1 MSKKAIFEK
10 KNVLVI
16 GGAGFIGSH
25 LCDELMKTSKVIC
38 VDDFSTGSQ
47 RNIDH
52 LLSEPDFAFIR
63 YDMSEPIDL
72 EKEPSLQK
80 FKIQFQ
86 GIQEIY
92 NLACPM
98 SPKNFQKNIPAI
110 LSANSYVV
118 KNALDLASNYD
129 AKLLHF
135 STSVVYGPR
144 REEDKRVRE
153 DDIGLVDFLSGRG
166 AYDEG
171 KRFAETMI
179 KNYRDIYDLDAKIIR
194 VFRTYGPRM
203 PLNDNQM
210 IPDFVRDALDN
221 KDLVIYGDEEF
232 HSSFCYV
239 SDVIDAAVKMMQT
252 DFKGPIN
259 IGSDIDVNFTD
270 LAKKIIEKIGSD
282 SKIVYEEPHMFMT
295 PLCLPDIGKASDE
308 LGWMPISTLDKGL
321 DITIDDLRAS
331 KGLKGIDQA
340 VQDIKE

>member
-38 VDDFSTGSQ
+38 IDDFSSGNQ

-52 LLSEPDFAFIR
+52 LLAEPDFTFIR
-63 YDMSEPIDL
+63 HDMSEPIDL
-72 EKEPSLQK
+72 ENEPSLQK

-98 SPKNFQKNIPAI
+98 SPKNFEKNIPAI
-110 LSANSYVV
+110 LAANSYVV
-118 KNALDLASNYD
+118 KNILDLTSKYE

-144 REEDKRVRE
+144 RENNERVRE
-153 DDIGLVDFLSGRG
+153 EDIGVVDFLSKRA

-203 PLNDNQM
+203 PLNDDQM

-221 KDLVIYGDEEF
+221 KDLIIFGNEDF
-232 HSSFCYV
+232 HSSFCYI
-239 SDVIDAAVKMMQT
+239 SDVIDAAIKIMET
-252 DFKGPIN
+252 EFKGPIN
-259 IGSDIDVNFTD
+259 IGSDVDVNLTD
-270 LAKKIIEKIGSD
+270 LANKIIEKVGSS
-282 SKIVYEEPHMFMT
+282 SKVVYEDPHMFMT
-295 PLCLPDIGKASDE
+295 PLCLPNISKASDE

-340 VQDIKE
+340 VQDTNQ